1 MMSKK
6 PMQATSKKN
15 LPKPVGMKQLHLP
28 AAQDTQIPNPTSHPG
43 SVSILS
49 PADTLDTLRAQTGHF
64 TVTMLDPWYNR
75 GVGGVVEGYE
85 EWIGVLLG
93 EAARISDHI
102 FLWGFPEIICCALR
116 RIPSSMKLTA
126 WLTWYFKNCPSVIR
140 GWRSA
145 QMACLHF
152 SSPGAKIYP
161 EHFLNEAQL
170 EKQAQGKLRYMP
182 GPATVIETSL
192 IIGFVGRKEQVGH
205 PAQKPEAVYE
215 PLFRMTTKPGDT
227 VLDPMCGSGTTGAI
241 ALSRGLHAVL
251 CDSSE
256 DYVKMSEKRLG
267 IKRHRQN
274 SVSERRKPAASLS
287 SEQLG

>member
-1 MMSKK
+1 M
-6 PMQATSKKN
+6 
-15 LPKPVGMKQLHLP
+15 PKTTIVKQLQLP
-28 AAQDTQIPNPTSHPG
+28 ATPEGSQSIPDRPAG
-43 SVSILS
+43 SITILS
-49 PADTLDTLRAQTGHF
+49 PADTLDTLRAQTGRF

-75 GVGGVVEGYE
+75 GVGGIVDGYE
-85 EWIGVLLG
+85 EWLGVLLA
-93 EAARISDHI
+93 EAGRISDHV
-102 FLWGFPEIICCALR
+102 FLWGFPEIVCCALR
-116 RIPSSMKLTA
+116 RLPPNMKLTA

-152 SSPGAKIYP
+152 SSPGSKIYP

-227 VLDPMCGSGTTGAI
+227 VLDPMCGSGTTGAV

-256 DYVKMSEKRLG
+256 EYVKMAEKRLG
-267 IKRHRQN
+267 IKRRHQSSASEKHRL
-274 SVSERRKPAASLS
+274 AASLS